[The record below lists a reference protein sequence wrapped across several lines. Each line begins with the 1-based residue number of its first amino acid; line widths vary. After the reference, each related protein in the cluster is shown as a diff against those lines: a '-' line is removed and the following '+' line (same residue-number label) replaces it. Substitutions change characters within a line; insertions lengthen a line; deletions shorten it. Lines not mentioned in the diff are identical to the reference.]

1 MGSSQ
6 SMEHGQDGPSSD
18 TPYYPH
24 HLTDSLFK
32 SWLQHS
38 SLPGC
43 WQRSWKCSESRGQ
56 SNWGC
61 SESRGQ
67 SNWECSESRGQS
79 NWECSESRQSNWEY
93 SERRGQSNWK
103 SYCKRSQCFNKSS
116 RKTVQI
122 CQE

>member
-6 SMEHGQDGPSSD
+6 SMEHGQDGPGSD

-32 SWLQHS
+32 SWLQHCS
-38 SLPGC
+38 HPGC
-43 WQRSWKCSESRGQ
+43 WQRS
-56 SNWGC
+56 
-61 SESRGQ
+61 
-67 SNWECSESRGQS
+67 WECSESRGQS
-79 NWECSESRQSNWEY
+79 NWECSESRSQSNWEY

-116 RKTVQI
+116 RKTVRI
-122 CQE
+122 CQESSLLLQLTL